1 MAEIVVVGAFTAKP
15 GKEED
20 AKEAFERLVEPT
32 HREAGCILYSLHQGA
47 DDPARLAFI
56 ERWASR
62 QDLDAHL
69 ESDHIAAVLQRVDEL
84 FQSSDITVFNPL
96 PGGEAT
102 KGSLAE
108 HAGSAG

>member
-15 GKEED
+15 GREED
-20 AKEAFERLVEPT
+20 AKQAFERLIEPT
-32 HREAGCILYSLHQGA
+32 HREAGCILYALHQGA

-62 QDLDAHL
+62 EELDAHL
-69 ESDHIAAVLQRVDEL
+69 KSEHIADVLQRVEEL
-84 FQSSDITVFNPL
+84 FQTSDITVYNPL
-96 PGGEAT
+96 PGGEPK

-108 HAGSAG
+108 HAGSAA